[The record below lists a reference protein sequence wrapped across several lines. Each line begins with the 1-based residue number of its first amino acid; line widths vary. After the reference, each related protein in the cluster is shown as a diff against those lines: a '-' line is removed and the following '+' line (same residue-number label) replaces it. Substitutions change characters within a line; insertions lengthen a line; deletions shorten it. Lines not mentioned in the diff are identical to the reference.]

1 MIIEK
6 SVADPELCSRLS
18 GDEFLNS
25 AYAWILCPENA
36 LSCGRLVDGKRMTLV
51 NSTSSMVLS
60 MRDKGELVFPAPN
73 LSEILNAL
81 SELPQ
86 VFQPGIEKSFD
97 GWKASC
103 IVDPADA
110 LISGLWNDEVYSK
123 LESKNHL
130 SAAACDAAL
139 NLYFDVRSVPHV
151 EIQ

>member
-25 AYAWILCPENA
+25 AYAWVSCSDNSLP
-36 LSCGRLVDGKRMTLV
+36 CGRLVDGKRMTLV
-51 NSTSSMVLS
+51 NSTSSMILS
-60 MRDKGELVFPAPN
+60 MRDKGEFVFPAPN
-73 LSEILNAL
+73 LSEILDAL
-81 SELPQ
+81 SELPL
-86 VFQPGIEKSFD
+86 VHYPGVEKSFN

-103 IVDPADA
+103 IVDPTDA
-110 LISGLWNDEVYSK
+110 LSTGLWNDEVYSK

-139 NLYFDVRSVPHV
+139 NLYFDVRSVPHAK
-151 EIQ
+151 IQ